1 MYATPQPARRILLK
15 GLFEPMIDVNTLRK
29 GVTFELDGE
38 ILKVID
44 YSHNKPGRGNA
55 TIRTKVRN
63 LRSGV
68 TLEKTFQSGDRV
80 QDIRLDHHQVQYLYH
95 DGDLY
100 YFMDTET
107 YEQPAINGKLLGESA
122 QYLKDGME
130 LKLTYYNNEPIDL
143 ELPSVVDLKVVEA
156 EVAVRGDTA
165 NSVNKLVTTETGLRV
180 QVPQFVKVDDVIRI
194 NTTTGE
200 YLTRV

>member
-1 MYATPQPARRILLK
+1 
-15 GLFEPMIDVNTLRK
+15 MIDVNDLRK
-29 GVTFELDGE
+29 GVTFELDNE
-38 ILKVID
+38 LYKVLD

-55 TIRTKVRN
+55 TIRTKIRN
-63 LRSGV
+63 LRTGV
-68 TLEKTFQSGDRV
+68 TVEKTFQSGDRV

-107 YEQPAINGKLLGESA
+107 YEQPALSEAVLGASA
-122 QYLKDGME
+122 PYLKEGME
-130 LKLTYYNNEPIDL
+130 VKLTFYNNEPIDL
-143 ELPSVVDLKVVEA
+143 ELPPAVDLKVVEA

-165 NSVNKLVTTETGLRV
+165 NSVNKMVTTETGLRV
-180 QVPQFVKVDDVIRI
+180 QVPQFVKVDDVIRV

-200 YLTRV
+200 YVTRV

>member
-1 MYATPQPARRILLK
+1 
-15 GLFEPMIDVNTLRK
+15 
-29 GVTFELDGE
+29 
-38 ILKVID
+38 
-44 YSHNKPGRGNA
+44 
-55 TIRTKVRN
+55 
-63 LRSGV
+63 
-68 TLEKTFQSGDRV
+68 
-80 QDIRLDHHQVQYLYH
+80 RLDHHQVQYLYH

-130 LKLTYYNNEPIDL
+130 VKLTYYNNEPIDL

-194 NTTTGE
+194 NTTTGD